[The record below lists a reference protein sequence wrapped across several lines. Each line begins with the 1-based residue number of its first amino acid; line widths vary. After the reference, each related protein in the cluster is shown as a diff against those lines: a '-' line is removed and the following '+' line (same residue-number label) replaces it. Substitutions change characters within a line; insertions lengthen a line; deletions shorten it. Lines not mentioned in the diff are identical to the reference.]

1 MKKFYGVVVINVKN
15 WDEYKKYAA
24 LAGPVLKK
32 DTEKCG
38 GKILARGG
46 DIINVEGK
54 VMNRIVLVEWPSA
67 DDAKKFYNSPEYQE
81 AMQYLND
88 EVSERYFNLAESL
101 N

>member
-32 DTEKCG
+32 HTEKCG